1 MLRLVLV
8 GVIAACTH
16 LSYMSCSATCH
27 VHQSHDTILQAC
39 TLLPYIACTQHL
51 EPDPLSAP
59 VSGASPSSQTQQLQA
74 AWRAEQQHATAAG
87 YSNNTNTDDNTAD
100 NDSEADDDDDGDDDV
115 SATSDRDGG
124 SRTLQNGEE
133 QEEEQEDEE
142 DSDAP
147 SRDDDD
153 DVSATSEREG
163 DSPQEGSQEP
173 HSPTAAERARAAQRT
188 LQALA
193 LGSSSYLGDAPR
205 REGYLYK
212 QRDTLQT
219 RWSYRRRYFVLG
231 ESSSSGAMQL
241 SFYKSKEVSYSIRW
255 CLC

>member
-1 MLRLVLV
+1 VTHCDLHAQAHV
-8 GVIAACTH
+8 CTH
-16 LSYMSCSATCH
+16 CML
-27 VHQSHDTILQAC
+27 
-39 TLLPYIACTQHL
+39 QHL

-74 AWRAEQQHATAAG
+74 AWRAEQQQTVTRHSNGSNLNGGTAAANG
-87 YSNNTNTDDNTAD
+87 
-100 NDSEADDDDDGDDDV
+100 NDSEADDDDDDNV
-115 SATSDRDGG
+115 SATSDGDDGD
-124 SRTLQNGEE
+124 SPEDSSLQNGEE
-133 QEEEQEDEE
+133 QEEQEENEEDE

-147 SRDDDD
+147 SQDDD
-153 DVSATSEREG
+153 SESPEDRSLQEEG
-163 DSPQEGSQEP
+163 ERAEEP

-205 REGYLYK
+205 REGFLYK

-241 SFYKSKEVSYSIRW
+241 SFYKSKEVSVV
-255 CLC
+255 